1 MFDRAKHR
9 RVNFLDLDIKA
20 LYTTTMVEF
29 EFGVY
34 RKPGNAYAYLPYGS
48 YHSRHVFR
56 GWLKAEMHRLLT
68 HSSNINIWLEEC
80 HKFYDHLRA
89 RGYPARAIDATF
101 RKVSW
106 NQRSKLLEPKVTSKA
121 NNFFTSYNGCV
132 FSSTNAPGI
141 ALLQE
146 GVDLSLER
154 LQEEADS
161 SDIFQPRAFFTL
173 RSAKRSGAVLRQ

>member
-1 MFDRAKHR
+1 
-9 RVNFLDLDIKA
+9 
-20 LYTTTMVEF
+20 
-29 EFGVY
+29 
-34 RKPGNAYAYLPYGS
+34 
-48 YHSRHVFR
+48 
-56 GWLKAEMHRLLT
+56 MHRLLT

-121 NNFFTSYNGCV
+121 DNNFFTLYNGCV

-146 GVDLSLER
+146 RMDLSLQR
-154 LQEEADS
+154 LQEEADGC
-161 SDIFQPRAFFTL
+161 DIFPPRAFFTL
-173 RSAKRSGAVLRQ
+173 RSAKRLGAVLRR

>member
-1 MFDRAKHR
+1 MPSAGGAAYPAVFDLTKHR
-9 RVNFLDLDIKA
+9 RVNFLDLNRKA
-20 LYTTTMVEF
+20 VYTTTMVKF

-80 HKFYDHLRA
+80 HKFYNHLRA
-89 RGYPARAIDATF
+89 RSYPATF

-106 NQRSKLLEPKVTSKA
+106 NPRSKLLEPKVTSKA
-121 NNFFTSYNGCV
+121 DNFFTLYNGCV

-146 GVDLSLER
+146 RMDLSFQR
-154 LQEEADS
+154 LQ
-161 SDIFQPRAFFTL
+161 
-173 RSAKRSGAVLRQ
+173 